1 MFKFLKTLFVKFFRF
16 VAVAGAAKMG
26 RPGAAKRGAAAAILP
41 MRVVGQVSVLL
52 ERWENV
58 IGLDL
63 NFTPSKKTTRP
74 ID

>member
-52 ERWENV
+52 ER
-58 IGLDL
+58 
-63 NFTPSKKTTRP
+63 
-74 ID
+74 